1 VAPLAPRLR
10 AGLDENGLGP
20 RLGPMTVTGSL
31 LSLTT
36 PDDVWTAAATEA
48 GIGDSKAL
56 CAHGSMSA
64 VERFV
69 LAVTDVHLGH
79 RPTSLDALLDA
90 IGHETHAEHRALCPA
105 GEAPRQCFDRPVTL
119 PAFGAAPDARDRD
132 VARALLDAGVRV
144 LEVRVS
150 LVCARRLNDERDRGR
165 SRFDLDLD
173 AMLSIT
179 DRFRARAAP
188 SELVANCGKVGGRK
202 SYLAALT
209 RLHPLPEVVEETPAR
224 SAYRLR
230 GYGEVAFVRDGDASD
245 PAIALASLFGK
256 YVRELTMERIYR
268 YYAERVPGLGR
279 ASGYHDP
286 VTTRFIEA
294 TALVR
299 GGAIDDRCFE
309 R

>member
-1 VAPLAPRLR
+1 
-10 AGLDENGLGP
+10 
-20 RLGPMTVTGSL
+20 MTVTGAL
-31 LSLTT
+31 LSLTA
-36 PDDVWTAAATEA
+36 PDDVWMAAATEA

-69 LAVTDVHLGH
+69 LAVLDVHLGH
-79 RPTSLDALLDA
+79 RPATLDALLDA
-90 IGHETHAEHRALCPA
+90 IGHETRAEHRALCPT
-105 GEAPRQCFDRPVTL
+105 GEAPRQCFDSAIAL
-119 PAFGAAPDARDRD
+119 PAFGAAPDANDQH
-132 VARALLDAGVRV
+132 VARTLRDGGVRV
-144 LEVRVS
+144 VDVRVS
-150 LVCARRLNDERDRGR
+150 LACARRLNDERDRGR
-165 SRFDLDLD
+165 SRFDVDLD

-179 DRFRARAAP
+179 DRFRARGAP
-188 SELVANCGKVGGRK
+188 AELVANCGKVGGRK

-209 RLHPLPEVVEETPAR
+209 RLHPLPEVLEETPAR

-230 GYGEVAFVRDGDASD
+230 GFGEVAFVRDGDASD

-268 YYAERVPGLGR
+268 YYAERIPGLGR

-286 VTTRFIEA
+286 VTTRFIQA

-299 GGAIDDRCFE
+299 GGGAIDDRCFE